1 MTVDSTPDR
10 TALRSWLP
18 GFLALAAIWGSS
30 FLFIKIG
37 IGELHPLHLTLY
49 RVGAGAATL
58 LVVLA
63 VLRDRLPAEPRV
75 WAHLTVVA
83 AFGVAV
89 PFTLFGYGEQ
99 RVESMLAG
107 IWNATTPLIVLPL
120 AVLVFRTERL
130 TARRAVG
137 MALGFA
143 GVLVVLGVW
152 QGVGGAHF
160 TGQLMCLGA
169 AACYGLAIPYQKK
182 FVAGSA
188 HSGLSLS
195 AAQLLVAAAQ
205 LAVVAPL
212 VAGAPP
218 VPTNLSA
225 EVLASVLALGAL
237 GTGLAFVINLRN
249 IRVAGASTASTVTY
263 LIPVFAVLIGALAL
277 DEQLAWHQP
286 VGALVV
292 LLGVAVSQ
300 GLIGRRPAPAGIA
313 EPSTARAPEP
323 SVPDAAATVS
333 AAIVPAATASA
344 DAATVPADA
353 VPAATVQPVSSGAAD
368 PSAPAA
374 QAARC

>member
-1 MTVDSTPDR
+1 MTTDTTPDKAPVR
-10 TALRSWLP
+10 AWLP

-37 IGELHPLHLTLY
+37 VAELHPVQLTLY
-49 RVGAGAATL
+49 RVGTGALTL

-63 VLRDRLPAEPRV
+63 MLRDRLPREPRV

-130 TARRAVG
+130 NARRAIG
-137 MALGFA
+137 LGLGFL

-152 QGVGGAHF
+152 EGVGGAHF
-160 TGQLMCLGA
+160 VGQLMCFGA
-169 AACYGLAIPYQKK
+169 AACYGIAIPYQKR

-195 AAQLLVAAAQ
+195 AAQLLLAAGQ
-205 LAVVAPL
+205 LAIVTPF

-218 VPTNLSA
+218 LPTELSA
-225 EVLASVLALGAL
+225 KVVASVLTLGAL
-237 GTGLAFVINLRN
+237 GTGLAFVINMRN

-263 LIPVFAVLIGALAL
+263 LIPIFAVLIGAVVL
-277 DEQLAWHQP
+277 DERLNWHQP
-286 VGALVV
+286 VGALIV
-292 LLGVAVSQ
+292 LLGVAVAQ
-300 GLIGRRPAPAGIA
+300 GVVGRRRPRPVVV
-313 EPSTARAPEP
+313 AR
-323 SVPDAAATVS
+323 VPT
-333 AAIVPAATASA
+333 
-344 DAATVPADA
+344 
-353 VPAATVQPVSSGAAD
+353 
-368 PSAPAA
+368 APAA
-374 QAARC
+374 EPARR

>member
-1 MTVDSTPDR
+1 MTADITPDR
-10 TALRSWLP
+10 AALRSWLP
-18 GFLALAAIWGSS
+18 GFVALAAIWGSS
-30 FLFIKIG
+30 FLFIKVG
-37 IGELHPLHLTLY
+37 VEELHPLHLTLY
-49 RVGAGAATL
+49 RVGAGAVTL

-63 VLRDRLPAEPRV
+63 VLRDRLPTEPRV
-75 WAHLTVVA
+75 WAHLAVVA

-130 TARRAVG
+130 TVRRAVG
-137 MALGFA
+137 LALGFV

-160 TGQLMCLGA
+160 VGQLMCFGA
-169 AACYGLAIPYQKK
+169 AACYGVAIPYQKK
-182 FVAGSA
+182 FVAGST

-195 AAQLLVAAAQ
+195 AAQLLMAAAQ
-205 LAVVAPL
+205 LAVVAPF

-218 VPTNLSA
+218 APTGLSV
-225 EVLASVLALGAL
+225 EVVASVLALGAL
-237 GTGLAFVINLRN
+237 GTGLAFVINMRN

-277 DEQLAWHQP
+277 GERLTWHQP
-286 VGALVV
+286 VGALIV

-300 GLIGRRPAPAGIA
+300 GLIGRR
-313 EPSTARAPEP
+313 RAAA
-323 SVPDAAATVS
+323 DAAAPP
-333 AAIVPAATASA
+333 APAIVPAT
-344 DAATVPADA
+344 P
-353 VPAATVQPVSSGAAD
+353 
-368 PSAPAA
+368 
-374 QAARC
+374 R

>member
-1 MTVDSTPDR
+1 MTTHVTPDR
-10 TALRSWLP
+10 APLRSWLP
-18 GFLALAAIWGSS
+18 GFLALAAIWGAS

-37 IGELHPLHLTLY
+37 IEELHPLQLTLY
-49 RVGAGAATL
+49 RVAAGALTL

-63 VLRDRLPAEPRV
+63 VLRDRLPREPRV
-75 WAHLTVVA
+75 WAHLVVVA
-83 AFGVAV
+83 AFGVAL

-137 MALGFA
+137 LGLGFL

-152 QGVGGAHF
+152 EGVGGSHF

-169 AACYGLAIPYQKK
+169 AACYGVAIPYQKK
-182 FVAGSA
+182 FIAGSA
-188 HSGLSLS
+188 YSGLSLS
-195 AAQLLVAAAQ
+195 AAQLLVATAQ

-218 VPTNLSA
+218 LPTELSA
-225 EVLASVLALGAL
+225 PVVGSVVTLGAL

-249 IRVAGASTASTVTY
+249 IRTAGASTASTVTY
-263 LIPVFAVLIGALAL
+263 LIPIFAVLIGAVVL
-277 DEQLAWHQP
+277 DERLNWHQP

-292 LLGVAVSQ
+292 LLGVAVTQ
-300 GLIGRRPAPAGIA
+300 GLVGPRRRRDEAVTGI
-313 EPSTARAPEP
+313 P
-323 SVPDAAATVS
+323 
-333 AAIVPAATASA
+333 
-344 DAATVPADA
+344 A
-353 VPAATVQPVSSGAAD
+353 VPAAE
-368 PSAPAA
+368 PAA
-374 QAARC
+374 R